1 MAHYLQIIIVNVP
14 YGTMTPQ
21 PAQDRTPERTT
32 MADASTTS
40 SPTLSPKARILLVDD
55 EPLVLKMLHTF
66 LESQDYQVLSA
77 SGGYQALDIMHQQ
90 QGAIDLL
97 LTDIRMPDM
106 NGVRLLEAVRQEYP
120 TLPVLL
126 MTGYSDFDLVVDG
139 LKQHAFDLLM
149 KPIDF
154 NQLTWCISKALAFVM
169 TQRLEQQYR
178 TRLEQQVADQT
189 RMLCQQLETLE
200 ETQRTASEIDEL
212 KRNFLSLISHEF
224 RTPLN
229 GIVGALQLLEHVK
242 LPAGAGSYLAML
254 RTSTEQLNRLVQN
267 LLTLVEA
274 QATRPT
280 ATDSMTTPCQAL
292 QQLEARFRDAAR
304 SAGIQFEASCSDPAG
319 RKLYGPWDSLQ
330 IIGGCLLDNALKFNQ
345 SGSRVSCR
353 IWTEPLG
360 HDQRHVQVLIEV
372 KDNGKGIPANLQEVI
387 FKPFTQLEHYLTRRS
402 TGFGIGLAIVRT
414 LCDKLDGTL
423 TLVSKPEEGSSF
435 TCSLPFAAT
444 PIQEPRP

>member
-1 MAHYLQIIIVNVP
+1 MTAATPVQI
-14 YGTMTPQ
+14 
-21 PAQDRTPERTT
+21 
-32 MADASTTS
+32 
-40 SPTLSPKARILLVDD
+40 PTLFPKARILLVDD

-66 LESQDYQVLSA
+66 LESQDYEVLST
-77 SGGYQALDIMHQQ
+77 SGGYQALEIMQQ
-90 QGAIDLL
+90 QHGTIDLL

-106 NGVRLLEAVRQEYP
+106 NGIRLLEAVRHEHP

-126 MTGYSDFDLVVDG
+126 MTGYSDFELVVEG

-154 NQLTWCISKALAFVM
+154 EQLTWCISKALAFVM
-169 TQRLEQQYR
+169 TQRLEKQYR
-178 TRLEQQVADQT
+178 SRLEQQVADQT
-189 RMLCQQLETLE
+189 RLLCQQLEALQ
-200 ETQRTASEIDEL
+200 ETQRTTSEIDEL

-229 GIVGALQLLEHVK
+229 GMVGALQLLEDLE
-242 LPAGAGSYLAML
+242 LPVGAGGYLAML
-254 RTSTEQLNRLVQN
+254 HKSTDQLNHLVQN

-280 ATDSMTTPCQAL
+280 TTDSMTTPCQAL
-292 QQLEARFRDAAR
+292 QQLEARFSSTAR
-304 SAGIQFEASCSDPAG
+304 SAGIQFESCCNDPSD

-345 SGSRVSCR
+345 SGGRVSCR
-353 IWTEPLG
+353 IWSELSG
-360 HDQRHVQVLIEV
+360 HDQRHAQVLIEV
-372 KDNGKGIPANLQEVI
+372 KDNGTGIPVNLQEII
-387 FKPFTQLEHYLTRRS
+387 FQPFTQLEHYLTRRS

-414 LCDKLDGTL
+414 LCDKLGGTL
-423 TLVSKPEEGSSF
+423 TLISTPEEGSSF
-435 TCSLPFAAT
+435 TCSLPFAAA

>member
-1 MAHYLQIIIVNVP
+1 
-14 YGTMTPQ
+14 MTPQ
-21 PAQDRTPERTT
+21 PAQDQIPERAAMTAAAT
-32 MADASTTS
+32 AQT
-40 SPTLSPKARILLVDD
+40 PTLSHKARILLVDD

-77 SGGYQALDIMHQQ
+77 SGGYQALEIMQQQ
-90 QGAIDLL
+90 QGTIDLL

-106 NGVRLLEAVRQEYP
+106 NGIRLLEAVRQEYP

-126 MTGYSDFDLVVDG
+126 MTGYSDFELVVEG

-169 TQRLEQQYR
+169 TQRLEKQYR

-189 RMLCQQLETLE
+189 RLLCQQLEALQE
-200 ETQRTASEIDEL
+200 SQRTASEIDEL
-212 KRNFLSLISHEF
+212 KRNFLSLISHEC

-229 GIVGALQLLEHVK
+229 GMVGALQLLETLE
-242 LPAGAGSYLAML
+242 LPAGAGGYLSML

-292 QQLEARFRDAAR
+292 QQLEARFSSTAR
-304 SAGIQFEASCSDPAG
+304 SAGIELESSCSDPVD

-353 IWTEPLG
+353 IWTEPQG
-360 HDQRHVQVLIEV
+360 HDQRHAQVLIEV
-372 KDNGKGIPANLQEVI
+372 KDNGKGIPDHLQEVI

-414 LCDKLDGTL
+414 LCDKLGGTL
-423 TLVSKPEEGSSF
+423 SLVSKPEEGSSF
-435 TCSLPFAAT
+435 TCSLPFAAA